1 MEGILQYLKF
11 VKVLNTYVENFMW
24 KATIPSWGKL
34 VVLFVLHSMF
44 NVLCLSGSSNKSF
57 VLFDFDC

>member
-24 KATIPSWGKL
+24 KATVPSWGKIL
-34 VVLFVLHSMF
+34 PLIIVSAI
-44 NVLCLSGSSNKSF
+44 
-57 VLFDFDC
+57 